1 MGTPVYPVIFSR
13 IDIPASQT
21 GYALRLAG
29 DLPSLFIL
37 PRPCRLIGLTAYCDP
52 PRSAGTLTM
61 RVRLNGQD
69 TALQAAIDAANPS
82 KVVVQWPK
90 GAHVSAEASDELG
103 VVVDTTADWL
113 PSGTP
118 DLNVVVWVA
127 GGESLG

>member
-1 MGTPVYPVIFSR
+1 
-13 IDIPASQT
+13 
-21 GYALRLAG
+21 
-29 DLPSLFIL
+29 
-37 PRPCRLIGLTAYCDP
+37 
-52 PRSAGTLTM
+52 M